1 MIEQNWTSLLA
12 TTVYWTNL
20 FWGGLLRYIFALST
34 KISLRV
40 SFLGDIVDVDVM
52 YPTRQ
57 SGQRGQT
64 AHCTQDERSGHGAVE
79 AFRCP
84 WVLLDNHSLFSH
96 SGCVLLCHAIFYIC
110 YLGHGYFFPKPLVLC
125 VCAWLLLL
133 LILSIMLC
141 SHQTWTLVLYYS
153 LV

>member
-1 MIEQNWTSLLA
+1 MWLNKIGHRYWPLL
-12 TTVYWTNL
+12 
-20 FWGGLLRYIFALST
+20 YIKQICFGVHCSD
-34 KISLRV
+34 IFSRWV
-40 SFLGDIVDVDVM
+40 QRFHCESVFLGDIVDVDVM

-84 WVLLDNHSLFSH
+84 WVLLDNHSLFSRA
-96 SGCVLLCHAIFYIC
+96 GCVLLCHAIFYIC

-125 VCAWLLLL
+125 VCAHDYYY
-133 LILSIMLC
+133 C
-141 SHQTWTLVLYYS
+141 SYLV
-153 LV
+153 